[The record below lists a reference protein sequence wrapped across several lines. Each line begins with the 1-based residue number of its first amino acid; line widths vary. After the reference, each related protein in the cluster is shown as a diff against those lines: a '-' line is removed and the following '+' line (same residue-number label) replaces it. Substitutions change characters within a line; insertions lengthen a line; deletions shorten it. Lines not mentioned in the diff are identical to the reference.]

1 MLGGAALLPPLSAQ
15 SSPPLAVA
23 ALPRV
28 TAVRNAAAMVR
39 LPVQLRNGYHVNSH
53 TPSESYL
60 VPLRLDWNSPPLEVL
75 EIGYPQP
82 QTHTYSFSAKPL
94 SVYTTDFAI
103 TTRFGVPATAP
114 LGMTVVSG
122 KLRYQAC
129 NDSSCLPPRTVEVK
143 VSIDIR
149 SQ

>member
-1 MLGGAALLPPLSAQ
+1 M
-15 SSPPLAVA
+15 AVA
-23 ALPRV
+23 GLPRV
-28 TAVRNAAAMVR
+28 TAVRDSTKLVR

-60 VPLRLDWNSPPLEVL
+60 VPLRLDWGSTPFEVL
-75 EIGYPQP
+75 EVGYPQP

-129 NDSSCLPPRTVEVK
+129 NDNSCLPPKTIEVRLPYQ
-143 VSIDIR
+143 I
-149 SQ
+149 Q